1 MLVCFSSREE
11 KSHIKTFLSA
21 RGDGVRRSACSVFG
35 LKREGGCVPVT
46 RLLMDVVE
54 AFPRLHAGTF
64 TLQEFFSAG
73 DADGDQRRRL
83 KGNY

>member
-21 RGDGVRRSACSVFG
+21 RGDRRSACSVFG
-35 LKREGGCVPVT
+35 LKREGGSVPVT

-64 TLQEFFSAG
+64 TLQEIFSAG

>member
-1 MLVCFSSREE
+1 M
-11 KSHIKTFLSA
+11 
-21 RGDGVRRSACSVFG
+21 
-35 LKREGGCVPVT
+35 T

-73 DADGDQRRRL
+73 DADGDQRRRRAIIRIFNEANFTFIL
-83 KGNY
+83 QIFAVTGPQRGRW